1 MLFVVYCSNQHLFI
15 ILIIHIYTQN
25 YQTKLTKK
33 TVYIY
38 YIQATKAT
46 WSQDTWTSYDIGSP
60 LADNIIV
67 FTNST
72 RALEIIT
79 ISESIK

>member
-15 ILIIHIYTQN
+15 ILIIHIYIHKII
-25 YQTKLTKK
+25 KLNSQKK
-33 TVYIY
+33 MYIY